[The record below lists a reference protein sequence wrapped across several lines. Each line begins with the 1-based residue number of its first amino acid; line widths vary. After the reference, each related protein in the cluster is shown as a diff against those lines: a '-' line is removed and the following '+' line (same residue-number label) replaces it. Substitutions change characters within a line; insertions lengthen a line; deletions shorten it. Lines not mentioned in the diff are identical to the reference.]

1 MQNFF
6 DLTGHVGLVTG
17 GNGGIG
23 LGMAKGLKAAGADV
37 AIWGTNLDK
46 NAAATAEL
54 ESIGSGKVLALQCD
68 VSDEG
73 QVDRAFAAT
82 VEALGKV
89 DSCFANAG
97 VGAGVPFRDMTIDV
111 WRHVQKVNSEGAFLT
126 LRAASRHMI
135 DRGA

>member
-23 LGMAKGLKAAGADV
+23 LGMAKGLAAAGADV

-46 NAAATAEL
+46 NAAATKEL
-54 ESIGSGKVLALQCD
+54 EAVGDGRVLALQCD
-68 VSDEG
+68 VSDEE
-73 QVDRAFAAT
+73 QVVMAMAQT
-82 VEALGKV
+82 IEELGKV

-97 VGAGVPFRDMTIDV
+97 IGGGAKFTEMTLDT
-111 WRHVQKVNSEGAFLT
+111 WRRVQAVNSEGA
-126 LRAASRHMI
+126 
-135 DRGA
+135 